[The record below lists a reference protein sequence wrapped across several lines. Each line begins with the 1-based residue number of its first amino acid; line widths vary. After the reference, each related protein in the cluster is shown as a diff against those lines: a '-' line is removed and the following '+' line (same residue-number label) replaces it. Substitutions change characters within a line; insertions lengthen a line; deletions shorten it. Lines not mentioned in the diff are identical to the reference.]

1 MRLARTVVG
10 FMCGGL
16 LVLTLALDAS
26 AQMDVGGYK
35 LDGEVRAGIQF
46 FIDQP
51 SDKASAKFD
60 EYRDVHNGLFL
71 ETLRLRMFAPDGLTF
86 GFLEGSKWGRRDQEY
101 SLGAGRIGLWDA
113 RFDWDQTPHVY
124 SRDTAR
130 LLATDVGRSVFVL
143 PTPRPILPT
152 YDGGKVIDEIGVL
165 WQTARLSLFLT
176 PTPNWELK
184 AEYTR
189 IHKEGTRAI
198 GISYQTPMN
207 NFAEFLEP
215 INQLMHDFRIGGTY
229 ARETWQIQFGYA
241 FSMFQNFRNSV
252 TGDNPCF
259 GLALA
264 LPNQCTGPDGTPGT
278 LAAPGAEEKGRVS
291 LAPDNMAHTFTI
303 AGGVSLPMR
312 TRVTLNLSYSLRL
325 QNDDFQQHAIT
336 PYIAA
341 STPGLVLP
349 DKSLDGVTGVFL
361 ANLNVTSRPL
371 PPLTLA
377 FKYRIFDLHD
387 MSDEPIFPCGV
398 ESDSRVYCDAGGAN
412 PGGPPRQARRH
423 DYTRQNSE
431 VTARWRFGPL
441 ASLTLG
447 AGWEGWDRNSTG
459 NVYHSDEPY
468 AKAVFEMSP
477 ADWLLARLEYR
488 PSFKRNSNYNPSPTH
503 IATDQFPL
511 ERKINLAERDR
522 QQVDVLVQ
530 VTPIDPLTVGLTGSW
545 RGDDYPNS
553 PLGVQEGVDWSAGV
567 NISYRPTER
576 LTLSAG
582 YVRDWNFTKQ
592 LQWTIFPGTSPPTL
606 RPTYQWISDSEDAID
621 TYHLQAAANLIP
633 RKLDLNLG
641 LSYASAVGTT
651 KTRNPA
657 GTPSGGPAAQNL
669 QARALRYPATEDELV
684 RLDAG
689 LTYRFDKVWSLTLGY
704 ALETWHKKDF
714 RTDELKP
721 FTSGISS
728 IFLGEDYKNYT
739 VNIVSLVLGYRFK

>member
-1 MRLARTVVG
+1 
-10 FMCGGL
+10 MCGGL
-16 LVLTLALDAS
+16 WVLALAIDAS
-26 AQMDVGGYK
+26 AQMEVGGYK

-46 FIDQP
+46 FINEP

-71 ETLRLRMFAPDGLTF
+71 EKLRLRLFAPDGLTF

-101 SLGAGRIGLWDA
+101 SLGGGRIGLWDA

-143 PTPRPILPT
+143 PSPRPILPT
-152 YDGGKVIDEIGVL
+152 YDGGKVIDEVGVL

-184 AEYTR
+184 GEYTR

-259 GLALA
+259 GLVGA
-264 LPNQCTGPDGTPGT
+264 LPNGCTPADGAVGT
-278 LAAPGAEEKGRVS
+278 LAAPSAEERGKVS

-325 QNDDFQQHAIT
+325 QNDDFLQHTTT

-387 MSDEPIFPCGV
+387 MSKEPIFPCGV
-398 ESDSRVYCDAGGAN
+398 ESDSRLYCDAGGAL
-412 PGGPPRQARRH
+412 PGGPPREARRH
-423 DYTRQNSE
+423 DYTKQNAE
-431 VTARWRFGPL
+431 VTGRWRFGPL

-447 AGWEGWDRNSTG
+447 AGWEGWDRNSKG
-459 NVYHSDEPY
+459 NVDHSDEPY
-468 AKAVFEMSP
+468 AKAVFEVSP
-477 ADWLLARLEYR
+477 ADWLLGRFEYR
-488 PSFKRNSNYNPSPTH
+488 PSFKRNSNYNPNPTH
-503 IATDQFPL
+503 IATDQSPL

-522 QQVDVLVQ
+522 QQIDVLVQ
-530 VTPIDPLTVGLTGSW
+530 VTPIDPVTVGFTGTW
-545 RGDDYPNS
+545 RSDDYPNS
-553 PLGVQEGVDWSAGV
+553 ELGVQNGVDWSVGA
-567 NISYRPTER
+567 NISWRPTER

-582 YVRDWNFTKQ
+582 YVHEWNFSKQ
-592 LQWTIFPGTSPPTL
+592 LQWAIFPGTSPPTL
-606 RPTYQWISDSEDAID
+606 RPTYQWLSDSEDAID
-621 TYHLQAAANLIP
+621 TYHLQGNAILIP
-633 RKLDLNLG
+633 QKLDLNLG
-641 LSYASAVGTT
+641 FSYAYAVGTT

-657 GTPSGGPAAQNL
+657 GTPSGGPAGQNL
-669 QARALRYPATEDELV
+669 QARALRMPAIEDELV

-689 LTYRFDKVWSLTLGY
+689 VTYRFDKVWSLTLGY
-704 ALETWHKKDF
+704 AMEMWHKKDF